1 MLKLDDLLVG
11 GMKIYQDDGL
21 YKFTSDSVLLSRFA
35 RAKKEDVVADFCAGS
50 GIVGLHFYALNR
62 PLVKSVT
69 LLELCALAEKSVA
82 YNALG
87 GVFFVRNEKI
97 QAIPAAYNGKFSLI
111 LCNPP
116 YYPAGDA
123 AGKDFAAEA
132 CRYELTITPEEIA
145 AAAARCPPGGRWP
158 CSRLRGSGR
167 KPCPAQRRRD
177 RLAEMIC
184 VLKKRRLEPKRLKL
198 FSGGGRV
205 YLALVEA
212 VKGGRAGLEIE
223 NEKGN

>member
-1 MLKLDDLLVG
+1 MPFFILSMLKLDDLLVG
-11 GMKIYQDDGL
+11 GMKIYQADGL

-69 LLELCALAEKSVA
+69 LFEMQKELCALAEKSVA

-145 AAAARCPPGGRWP
+145 ATAARCLKYGGRL
-158 CSRLRGSGR
+158 CVACLAG
-167 KPCPAQRRRD
+167 

-198 FSGGGRV
+198 VSGGGRV